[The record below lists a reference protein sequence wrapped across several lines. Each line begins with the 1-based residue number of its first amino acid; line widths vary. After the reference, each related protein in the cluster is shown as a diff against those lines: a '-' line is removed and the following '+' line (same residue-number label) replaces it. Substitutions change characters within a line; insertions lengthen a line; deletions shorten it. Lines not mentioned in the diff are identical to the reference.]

1 MLEGGAPGGQVS
13 STGAIDNV
21 PGFESIEGWELAM
34 KLEAQ
39 VKRSGAKIV
48 YKKVTNAIL
57 DEKTKLIVTD
67 KSLITAK
74 AVIICAGAKRRT
86 LGLPNE
92 RKLTGRGVS
101 YCAVC
106 DGSFYKNKQVAV
118 VGGGET
124 AVSDAIYLS
133 NLAEKVTI
141 IHRRDAFRASKSKLE
156 ALAARGNIEVILNE
170 NVAEL
175 SETDNKLSSITL
187 ASGKEIPVDG
197 LFVAI
202 GLEPDSTLFK
212 GQIQTTENGYIVT
225 DDKMRTSLKNVYAAG
240 DIREKSLR
248 QIVTAAADGAIAA
261 VTAADEIQE
270 TAQ

>member
-1 MLEGGAPGGQVS
+1 M
-13 STGAIDNV
+13 
-21 PGFESIEGWELAM
+21 
-34 KLEAQ
+34 
-39 VKRSGAKIV
+39 
-48 YKKVTNAIL
+48 
-57 DEKTKLIVTD
+57 
-67 KSLITAK
+67 
-74 AVIICAGAKRRT
+74 
-86 LGLPNE
+86 
-92 RKLTGRGVS
+92 
-101 YCAVC
+101 
-106 DGSFYKNKQVAV
+106 

-187 ASGKEIPVDG
+187 TSGKEIPVDG

-212 GQIQTTENGYIVT
+212 GQIQTTAGGYIIT
-225 DDKMRTSLKNVYAAG
+225 DDKMRTNQKNVYAAG

-261 VTAADEIQE
+261 VTAADEI
-270 TAQ
+270 

>member
-1 MLEGGAPGGQVS
+1 M
-13 STGAIDNV
+13 
-21 PGFESIEGWELAM
+21 
-34 KLEAQ
+34 
-39 VKRSGAKIV
+39 
-48 YKKVTNAIL
+48 
-57 DEKTKLIVTD
+57 
-67 KSLITAK
+67 
-74 AVIICAGAKRRT
+74 
-86 LGLPNE
+86 
-92 RKLTGRGVS
+92 
-101 YCAVC
+101 
-106 DGSFYKNKQVAV
+106 

-124 AVSDAIYLS
+124 AVWDAIYLS

-187 ASGKEIPVDG
+187 TSGKEIPVEG